1 MGVTGSLGHKESGLP
16 RDLAGG
22 CEQRFPQYSFLYPR
36 CPRGKF
42 CVEWVQERD
51 LWYQR
56 EAESMFSSLQRC
68 CLHAQRKDCS
78 TDRSH
83 LTISLNI
90 MFEGF
95 HRLSIHTFIAGLV
108 TADVKRV

>member
-1 MGVTGSLGHKESGLP
+1 MGVTGSLGHKELGLP

-51 LWYQR
+51 L
-56 EAESMFSSLQRC
+56 
-68 CLHAQRKDCS
+68 
-78 TDRSH
+78 
-83 LTISLNI
+83 
-90 MFEGF
+90 
-95 HRLSIHTFIAGLV
+95 
-108 TADVKRV
+108 